1 MTVSVLLLLQIM
13 PQLLLPFRF
22 SRVVVVVVV
31 VVVVR
36 SFALTNGY
44 CGFRNAELEP

>member
-31 VVVVR
+31 VVR